1 MTRKIFIKN
10 SSFQAGPFGAS
21 GLSKDAL
28 VLFLNELLIT
38 TKKQFILELEDGIG
52 VFDLYARCFEN
63 GSDSFVYYPAI
74 PEGGAVPGFVP
85 EEKRYQKEATLSLL
99 SKKPIVCIG
108 AKGVFDLKTVQRD
121 IKRESLSIDFKL
133 NEKTTR
139 EKMESLL
146 NKLEYKKEDIV
157 KEAGSFSVRGD
168 ILDVYPYHFKN
179 PARISFNYE
188 EIEKISL
195 FDPISQL
202 NIQSLKRLVF
212 KDYSDSQVTDKAT
225 LRSIF
230 SSAVFLRGCVG
241 RKGLSIFVEQLKDE
255 KRCVFFSN
263 ICVPIDKK
271 KDIVKNA
278 KKASSVFFVGN
289 KKPKSLPFKF
299 SFIRG
304 SIEKSFFIEN
314 EGVFV
319 VSQNQYS
326 SRDFLQDRWQPASIS
341 SYQLPHGGL
350 LSEVKK
356 GDLLVHRDFGIGQF
370 CGTIEREEKVG
381 FSEGIEIE
389 YKNNSRVF
397 VSSEQLFLVQK
408 YVGGGRRP
416 MLSNLGSKK
425 WSSEVKKAKKAI
437 ESTAKEIVSIYSKK
451 TEKRG
456 FSFVKTDDLDKTL
469 AGSFSFIET
478 PDQKKAIRDVYSDM
492 NGEKPM
498 DRLVCGDVGYGKTE
512 VAIRAVFKS
521 FLSDK
526 LSVLLCPTTIL
537 ADQHFITCT
546 DRLEKHGVRISLISR
561 FKSKKEQKLII
572 DSLSEKKT
580 DLLIGT
586 HRILSDDIELKN
598 LGLLIIDEEH
608 RFGVKH
614 KEKIRSMKER
624 IDVLTMTATPIPRTL
639 QQSLVGLKDLSTI
652 NTPPISRK
660 PILTS
665 VKYFNW
671 DSVVE
676 VVSAELFR
684 GGQVY
689 FLNNDTKAIPSFV
702 EKISS
707 FFPNKVVVGASGKME
722 SKLLEKTVL
731 GFFSGDIDVLV
742 CTTIIESGLDVT
754 NANTIIINNAHNFG
768 LPQLYQIRGRVGRAE
783 KQARCLLLIPNK
795 PLEKEA
801 YQRLKTIEQNTALG
815 AGYNISMKDL
825 EIRGAGSLFGY
836 HQSGHISSVG
846 FELYCDLLKE
856 EINKNKTG
864 GHTSKVEI
872 KMLNMPSLDK
882 KHISSQAL
890 RIDYYYRIAKTTT
903 LEEVYKIEEEMK
915 ERFGD
920 LPKKTITLLNISK
933 LKAICS
939 KTSISRIFIS
949 KRETSLC
956 LKTTHPFDSLED
968 LFSSVSKF
976 SHREFVEYRYE
987 NKPGQGLFVFL
998 KTKNQIPHMNV
1009 LFSFV
1014 NLFNTITN

>member
-1 MTRKIFIKN
+1 MIKRVFIKN
-10 SSFQAGPFGAS
+10 SYCQAEPFGAS
-21 GLSKDAL
+21 GLTKDAF

-38 TKKQFILELEDGIG
+38 TEKQFILELDEGIG

-63 GSDSFVYYPAI
+63 ASDSFVYYPTM
-74 PEGGAVPGFVP
+74 PEGGGVPGFVP
-85 EEKRYQKEATLSLL
+85 EEKRYQKEATLSFL
-99 SKKPIVCIG
+99 SKKPVVCLG
-108 AKGVFDLKTVQRD
+108 AKGVFDLKTVQRN
-121 IKRESLSIDFKL
+121 IKKESLSIDFKL

-139 EKMESLL
+139 ERVESLL
-146 NKLEYKKEDIV
+146 NKLGYKKEDVV
-157 KEAGSFSVRGD
+157 KETGRFSVRGD
-168 ILDVYPYHFKN
+168 VLDVYPYHFKN

-188 EIEKISL
+188 EIEKIHL
-195 FDPISQL
+195 FDPVSQL
-202 NIQSLKRLVF
+202 NIQSLKRLIF
-212 KDYSDSQVTDKAT
+212 KDYFDPQTADKTT
-225 LRSIF
+225 LKSVF
-230 SSAVFLRGCVG
+230 SSAVFLRGCADK
-241 RKGLSIFVEQLKDE
+241 KGLSIFVEQLKNQKHD
-255 KRCVFFSN
+255 VFFSN
-263 ICVPIDKK
+263 SCVSINKK
-271 KDIVKNA
+271 KDIAKNA
-278 KKASSVFFVGN
+278 KKAVSVFFVGDR
-289 KKPKSLPFKF
+289 KPRNLPFKS
-299 SFIRG
+299 SFISG

-314 EGVFV
+314 EKTFV
-319 VSQNQYS
+319 VSQNQYL
-326 SRDFLQDRWQPASIS
+326 SRDFLQDRWQPTSVS
-341 SYQLPHGGL
+341 SYQIPHGGL

-370 CGTIEREEKVG
+370 CGVIEREERIG

-408 YVGGGRRP
+408 YVGSGRKP
-416 MLSNLGSKK
+416 LLSALGSKK

-437 ESTAKEIVSIYSKK
+437 EITAKEIVSIYSKK
-451 TEKRG
+451 TEKRD
-456 FSFVKTDDLDKTL
+456 FSFVKTNDLDNTL

-478 PDQKKAIRDVYSDM
+478 PDQKKAIRDVYFDM
-492 NGEKPM
+492 NSAKPM

-521 FLSDK
+521 FLSDR

-546 DRLEKHGVRISLISR
+546 DRLEKHGVQISLISR
-561 FKSKKEQKLII
+561 FKSKNEQKLII
-572 DSLSEKKT
+572 DSLKEEKT

-586 HRILSDDIELKN
+586 HRIFSEDIELKN

-614 KEKIRSMKER
+614 KEKIRLIKER

-652 NTPPISRK
+652 NTPPVSRK
-660 PILTS
+660 PILTG

-671 DSVVE
+671 EAVIE

-722 SKLLEKTVL
+722 SKLLERTIL
-731 GFFSGDIDVLV
+731 GFFSGSIDVLV

-768 LPQLYQIRGRVGRAE
+768 LPQLYQIRGRVGRGE

-836 HQSGHISSVG
+836 RQSGHISSVG

-864 GHTSKVEI
+864 ELTNKVEI
-872 KMLNMPSLDK
+872 KMLNMPNLDK

-903 LEEVYKIEEEMK
+903 LSEVCKIEKELK
-915 ERFGD
+915 ERFGA
-920 LPKKTITLLNISK
+920 LPKKTVTLLNISR
-933 LKAICS
+933 LKALCS
-939 KTSISRIFIS
+939 KTSISKIFIS
-949 KRETSLC
+949 KKETSLC
-956 LKTTHPFDSLED
+956 LKTTHPFDSLES
-968 LFSSVSKF
+968 LFSSVSSF
-976 SHREFVEYRYE
+976 SHKEFVEYRYE
-987 NKPGQGLFVFL
+987 NRPNQGLFVFL

-1014 NLFNTITN
+1014 NLFNTITK